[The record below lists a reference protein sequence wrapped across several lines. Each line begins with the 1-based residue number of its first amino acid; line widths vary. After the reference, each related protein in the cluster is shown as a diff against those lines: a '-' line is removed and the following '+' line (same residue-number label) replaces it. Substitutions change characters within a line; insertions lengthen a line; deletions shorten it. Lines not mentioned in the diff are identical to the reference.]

1 MFSGTSEEVMKH
13 VIKKNTPEVQVG
25 QRYRLPSGAI
35 AVVKHL
41 RGEAEV
47 GLEYE
52 SPRYTQSGGRVEE
65 VAMSMSN
72 VRSICTYV
80 GTSEV

>member
-1 MFSGTSEEVMKH
+1 LFSGTSEEVMKH

-25 QRYRLPSGAI
+25 QRYRMPSGAI

-41 RGEAEV
+41 RGDAEV

-52 SPRYTQSGGRVEE
+52 SRRYKGRAEE

>member
-1 MFSGTSEEVMKH
+1 MKH
-13 VIKKNTPEVQVG
+13 AINKNPPEIKVG
-25 QRYRLPSGAI
+25 QRYRMPSGAI

-41 RGEAEV
+41 RGDSEV

-52 SPRYTQSGGRVEE
+52 TNRYKGRVEE
-65 VAMSMSN
+65 VAMSSSN
-72 VRSICTYV
+72 VKSICTYV

>member
-1 MFSGTSEEVMKH
+1 MKH
-13 VIKKNTPEVQVG
+13 AINKNPPEIKVG
-25 QRYRLPSGAI
+25 QRYRMPSGAI

-41 RGEAEV
+41 RGDTEV

-52 SPRYTQSGGRVEE
+52 RPRYTQSGGRVEE
-65 VAMSMSN
+65 VAMSSSN
-72 VRSICTYV
+72 VKSICTYV